1 MSLGSALLN
10 SRCVFFRC
18 FRFFRRFKK
27 CDGGVALVE
36 LALILPILL
45 LILSGA
51 IEMSRYIWIQHKVL
65 RLTAEISDLVTQSRN
80 MSATEMDVIFTAAD
94 YIIHPFDLGANGIII
109 VSSVSG
115 TGANPPEVN
124 WKQCGAGSLAVSGS
138 VGLAGTTA
146 TVPNGLI
153 VDPLDNIIIAEV
165 FYDYEPL
172 IFDNIVKS
180 TQITRTAIHTPRIS
194 ALISIQRD
202 PGQTD
207 GCP

>member
-1 MSLGSALLN
+1 MSICFISHRFAQRLLLC
-10 SRCVFFRC
+10 RPV
-18 FRFFRRFKK
+18 FRRFIK
-27 CDGGVALVE
+27 CDSGVALVE

-45 LILSGA
+45 VILSGA
-51 IEMSRYIWIQHKVL
+51 IEMSRYIWIQHKIL

-80 MSATEMDVIFTAAD
+80 MSATEMNVLFNAAD
-94 YIIHPFDLGANGIII
+94 YIIHPFDIGANGIII

-115 TGANPPEVN
+115 TGEDPPQVN
-124 WKQCGAGSLAVSGS
+124 WRQCGAGNLAVAGS

-146 TVPNGLI
+146 TIPNGLD

-165 FYDYEPL
+165 YYDYKPL
-172 IFDNIVKS
+172 IFDSIVES
-180 TQITRTAIHTPRIS
+180 TQISRAAIHSPRIS

>member
-1 MSLGSALLN
+1 MN
-10 SRCVFFRC
+10 
-18 FRFFRRFKK
+18 
-27 CDGGVALVE
+27 
-36 LALILPILL
+36 
-45 LILSGA
+45 
-51 IEMSRYIWIQHKVL
+51 VL
-65 RLTAEISDLVTQSRN
+65 FN
-80 MSATEMDVIFTAAD
+80 AAD

-115 TGANPPEVN
+115 TGEDPPQVN
-124 WKQCGAGSLAVSGS
+124 WRQCGAGNLGVAGT

-146 TVPNGLI
+146 TVPNGLD

-165 FYDYEPL
+165 YYDYKPL
-172 IFDNIVKS
+172 IFDNIVEN
-180 TQITRTAIHTPRIS
+180 TQISRAAIHSPRIS